1 MTLNGILESGFIY
14 PSEHQQLLESQE
26 FLFKV
31 RFALHLILKRYDN
44 RLLFDRQIKVSEMLG
59 FEGDGTVVSKN
70 DETFFQALRTISR
83 LTDILIKH
91 YKEHFYQQMASSLFI
106 LWMIILS

>member
-1 MTLNGILESGFIY
+1 MAFIY

-44 RLLFDRQIKVSEMLG
+44 RLLFDRQNQSVARCLVLKVKE
-59 FEGDGTVVSKN
+59 TVVSK
-70 DETFFQALRTISR
+70 
-83 LTDILIKH
+83 K
-91 YKEHFYQQMASSLFI
+91 
-106 LWMIILS
+106 

>member
-1 MTLNGILESGFIY
+1 MALFI
-14 PSEHQQLLESQE
+14 HQNTNKLLESQE

-59 FEGDGTVVSKN
+59 FEGDGNRGVEKMMKR
-70 DETFFQALRTISR
+70 FFQALRTISR

-91 YKEHFYQQMASSLFI
+91 YKEHFFINGWRGFYSSL
-106 LWMIILS
+106 MINF